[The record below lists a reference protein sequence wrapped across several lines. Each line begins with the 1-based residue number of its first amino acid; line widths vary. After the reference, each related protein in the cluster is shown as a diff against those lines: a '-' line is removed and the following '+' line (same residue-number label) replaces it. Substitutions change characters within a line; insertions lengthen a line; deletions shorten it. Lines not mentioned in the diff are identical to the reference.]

1 MNEQQITC
9 FVAVAETLSFSGAA
23 QRLYLSQPTV
33 TYQIKSLENELGRRL
48 FERMSHSV
56 ALTQEGEA
64 FLPAAENL
72 LRAFETARQ
81 TIAGKPGIR
90 IAVPPTVFLREGDFS
105 QHMAAQIREAVGLN
119 VQYEPIAK
127 SPQDSVLDLVAGR
140 IDLLIV
146 ARHSAEPYAAEL
158 CMDELFTSEQFA
170 ILPPDHPLAA
180 RSSIAPEDLRGET
193 LLLSEED
200 TCLLPEIHACLARKG
215 IAAQWRRFS
224 SYRILLPF
232 VEMGQG
238 ISFIDRVFTPREN
251 IVFRPF
257 ELDREQRIVL
267 CSRKSAQEDANLRRA
282 RRILAQGAAE
292 R

>member
-9 FVAVAETLSFSGAA
+9 FVAVAATLSFSGAA

-33 TYQIKSLENELGRRL
+33 TYQIKSLENELGCRL
-48 FERMSHSV
+48 FERMSHAV
-56 ALTQEGEA
+56 ALTKEGEA

-72 LRAFETARQ
+72 LRDFETARQ
-81 TIAGKPGIR
+81 TLLGKPGIR

-105 QHMAAQIREAVGLN
+105 QRMAAQIREAVGLD

-127 SPQDSVLDLVAGR
+127 SPEDSVLDLVAGR

-146 ARHSAEPYAAEL
+146 ARHSAQPYAAEL
-158 CMDELFTSEQFA
+158 CMDELFVGEQFV
-170 ILPPDHPLAA
+170 ILPPGHPLAA
-180 RSSIAPEDLRGET
+180 RERITPEDLRGET

-200 TCLLPEIHACLARKG
+200 TCLLPEIHACLTRKG
-215 IAAQWRRFS
+215 IGAHWRRFS

-238 ISFIDRVFTPREN
+238 ISFIDRAIAPREN
-251 IVFRPF
+251 VVLRPF
-257 ELDREQRIVL
+257 DLDREQRIVL
-267 CSRKSAQEDANLRRA
+267 CSRKSAQEDAKLRCA
-282 RRILAQGAAE
+282 CRILAQGAAG
-292 R
+292 